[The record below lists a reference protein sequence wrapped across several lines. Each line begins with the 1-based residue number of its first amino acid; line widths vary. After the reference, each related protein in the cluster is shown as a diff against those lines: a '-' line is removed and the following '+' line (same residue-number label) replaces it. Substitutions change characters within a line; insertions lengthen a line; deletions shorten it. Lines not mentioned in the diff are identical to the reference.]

1 LGTGAQAHANRA
13 EDQKNANKKPVRPGR
28 LCVEWHLVYRFST
41 VSGGRWPSG
50 RDAHDDIDPVN
61 AGQTFSCVCLDLSK
75 KNATRAAAQ
84 SQRWLNPLQQ
94 RPM

>member
-1 LGTGAQAHANRA
+1 VA
-13 EDQKNANKKPVRPGR
+13 
-28 LCVEWHLVYRFST
+28 
-41 VSGGRWPSG
+41 SG

-61 AGQTFSCVCLDLSK
+61 TGQTFSCGCLDLSK
-75 KNATRAAAQ
+75 KNATHTAAQ